1 MYNYWYLVIFLHM
14 KENEI
19 QEKKEQGVTKK
30 EEENGWKTDGRK
42 EIELKK
48 VQSNTGEKRRKSIIT
63 EGSGRKEI

>member
-30 EEENGWKTDGRK
+30 EEENGWKERNRIK
-42 EIELKK
+42 ESTK
-48 VQSNTGEKRRKSIIT
+48 
-63 EGSGRKEI
+63 